1 MPTTKR
7 PLANSANNLPLIRL
21 SAINPFLLE
30 LSRRRTDAG
39 ELLRKMDL
47 PDDIPASGEVF
58 VSAQAIYEFVERSA
72 DAANDPYLGF
82 SIGQALEL
90 HDWEPIAQAA
100 AAAQSVGELLNRFIV
115 HALDFSSST
124 RFFLKTEGD
133 HSVFGFR
140 RIVDPATKAAQN
152 DAFYVG
158 ILARLLMRATG
169 GRWDSSLVVFKV
181 ANPEVI
187 PPLPEQLR
195 IVEGDNRGI
204 QVTFPTKWLFER
216 FEKSSFHD
224 PGSTAN
230 LAQIPE
236 SLTGSLRL
244 ALMQHLHELDLTA
257 ERAAEVCGYKQRKLS
272 RMLRKKDT
280 TIGKEIAKLRA
291 ERAGKELAQ
300 SDRRIADIA
309 LSVGFKDPTVFSRA
323 FKNWTGQSPQEY
335 RRTHR

>member
-1 MPTTKR
+1 MTTTKR
-7 PLANSANNLPLIRL
+7 SLANSANNLPLIRL

-39 ELLRKMDL
+39 ELLRKMEL

-100 AAAQSVGELLNRFIV
+100 AEAQSVGELLNRFIAY
-115 HALDFSSST
+115 ALDFSSST

-140 RIVDPATKAAQN
+140 RIIDPVVEAAQN
-152 DAFYVG
+152 DAFYLG
-158 ILARLLMRATG
+158 FLARLLMRAT
-169 GRWDSSLVVFKV
+169 RDLWDSNLVLFKV

-187 PPLPEQLR
+187 PQQPEQLR
-195 IVEGDNRGI
+195 IVQGDNRGI
-204 QVTFPTKWLFER
+204 QVRFPTEWLFER

-224 PGSTAN
+224 PGSTAGP
-230 LAQIPE
+230 AQMPE

-244 ALMQHLHELDLTA
+244 ALLPHLHELDLTA
-257 ERAAEVCGYKQRKLS
+257 ERAAEKCGYKHRKLS